1 VQSFS
6 YRLAFAQ
13 IYQQSIQLEQVLDRA
28 RAVVLT
34 ADGKVKFI
42 TQSSSKLLIE
52 YFDWESSNELP
63 ETLQKWLN
71 YQLSILDDNMEVL
84 PTIFPLQITKEN
96 SISIFRLIVRL
107 IPDLATGEIL
117 LLLEER
123 PRRSISPTVM
133 QLLGLTKREA
143 EILFLI
149 YQDRSNP
156 EIAKALNCSLATVKK
171 HIEHI
176 YSKLN
181 VQSRTS
187 AVLMALT
194 KLGLLE

>member
-6 YRLAFAQ
+6 YRLAF
-13 IYQQSIQLEQVLDRA
+13 
-28 RAVVLT
+28 
-34 ADGKVKFI
+34 
-42 TQSSSKLLIE
+42 
-52 YFDWESSNELP
+52 
-63 ETLQKWLN
+63 
-71 YQLSILDDNMEVL
+71 
-84 PTIFPLQITKEN
+84 IFPLQITKEN
-96 SISIFRLIVRL
+96 SISIFRPIVRS
-107 IPDLATGEIL
+107 IPDLATEEIL

-156 EIAKALNCSLATVKK
+156 EIAKTLNCSLTTVKK

>member
-1 VQSFS
+1 
-6 YRLAFAQ
+6 
-13 IYQQSIQLEQVLDRA
+13 
-28 RAVVLT
+28 
-34 ADGKVKFI
+34 
-42 TQSSSKLLIE
+42 
-52 YFDWESSNELP
+52 
-63 ETLQKWLN
+63 
-71 YQLSILDDNMEVL
+71 MEVL

-96 SISIFRLIVRL
+96 SISIVRLIVRL
-107 IPDLATGEIL
+107 IPDLTTGEIL

-123 PRRSISPTVM
+123 PQRSISPTVM

>member
-1 VQSFS
+1 MQSFS

-13 IYQQSIQLEQVLDRA
+13 IYQQSIQLERVLDRA
-28 RAVVLT
+28 RAIVLT

-52 YFDWESSNELP
+52 YFGWESSNELP
-63 ETLQKWLN
+63 GTLQKWLN

-96 SISIFRLIVRL
+96 SISIVRLIVRL
-107 IPDLATGEIL
+107 IPDLVTGEIL

-123 PRRSISPTVM
+123 PQRSISPSTM

-143 EILFLI
+143 EVLFLI

-156 EIAKALNCSLATVKK
+156 EIARVLNCSLATVKK

-194 KLGLLE
+194 QLGLLE